1 MGPLTPPLG
10 VGATRASGLDL
21 ALGTLCGLAEATVAI
36 EPVFSKILLVG
47 VTSALLIGVDL
58 FASVDIERRPVVDDT
73 DSTVAL
79 TVERRALL
87 GFTGL
92 LMLLGAGPVELLRL
106 RFKEEF
112 SLPERRHKSRI
123 VAHSDCLVTAR
134 MKLTVFFSVRRWF
147 FSYHSQ
153 K

>member
-1 MGPLTPPLG
+1 M
-10 VGATRASGLDL
+10 ATK
-21 ALGTLCGLAEATVAI
+21 E
-36 EPVFSKILLVG
+36 VFSKILLVG
-47 VTSALLIGVDL
+47 VTSALLIGVVF
-58 FASVDIERRPVVDDT
+58 FACVDIERRPVVEVT

-92 LMLLGAGPVELLRL
+92 LMLLRAGPVELLRL

-134 MKLTVFFSVRRWF
+134 LKLTIFFLLGGGSSVIIHHKNNNQGCLIEAYLHIL
-147 FSYHSQ
+147 SAMNVVKGASPKY
-153 K
+153 